1 MTWIFKA
8 ALAATLVAGPAMA
21 QRHADL
27 VYLQQHKA
35 KQAQQ
40 QAEAAAR
47 PPEVAA
53 APTVSA
59 TPPNAPAEP
68 KANGQDKPSR

>member
-1 MTWIFKA
+1 MTRIFMA
-8 ALAATLVAGPAMA
+8 AFAATLVAGPAMA

-35 KQAQQ
+35 KQTQQ

-53 APTVSA
+53 APTVSG
-59 TPPNAPAEP
+59 TPQNAPAEP
-68 KANGQDKPSR
+68 KVNGQDKPGR